1 MPALVGQHERSA
13 LPLSPHL
20 LAQLLLHRRAT
31 VATSH
36 ASALLQ
42 GQADQR
48 SRGKLFPF
56 SLRSPVRLHGL
67 FGDGGFHAAPA
78 DGDSFASPPSLC
90 QQTPMPLWE
99 KPSVTCVTPCAG
111 AAQTRVAV
119 SLLFGPTRLFG
130 GDAFC
135 AYG

>member
-1 MPALVGQHERSA
+1 MGQHETSA

-56 SLRSPVRLHGL
+56 SLCSPVRLHGL
-67 FGDGGFHAAPA
+67 FGGGGFHAAPA
-78 DGDSFASPPSLC
+78 DGDSFASPPLSVSRHQCLYG
-90 QQTPMPLWE
+90 
-99 KPSVTCVTPCAG
+99 KSPSVTCVTPYAG